1 MFTLNQLIVF
11 KRVVETGSFNKAAAE
26 EYITTNAVMKQMNK
40 LETELGAR
48 LLIRSHRGAELTEA
62 GISFYEDAVK
72 ILSICESSAFRART
86 IADKASPSVKFGAS
100 FANRPEDLENILTKV
115 VEKHPEIRIEMIP
128 FENTPDA
135 TAGIYTNLGG
145 KIDVVA
151 STFDDYTK
159 NYWEVEGIET
169 SKVPFCVV
177 LPKTHRLSKHK
188 RITFENL
195 SGEKLIII
203 RRGYSLGIDE
213 VRDYIESN
221 CPNIS
226 LIDVPAFGMELYN
239 KTVNE
244 NLVMLGLGDSIAGRP
259 FTRRI
264 PLDWDKK
271 YPFGILY
278 AKNPSKHVEKFISA
292 VKDIVESD
300 NK

>member
-48 LLIRSHRGAELTEA
+48 LLTRSHKGVELTEA
-62 GISFYEDAVK
+62 GTSFYEDTVK
-72 ILSICESSAFRART
+72 ILSICESSALRAGT
-86 IADKASPSVKFGAS
+86 IADKTSPSIKFGAS
-100 FANRPEDLENILTKV
+100 FANRPKDLETILTKV
-115 VEKHPEIRIEMIP
+115 FEKHPEIRIEMVP

-135 TAGIYTNLGG
+135 TAEIYPNLGG
-145 KIDVVA
+145 RIDVVA

-159 NYWEVEGIET
+159 SYWEVEAIKT
-169 SKVPFCVV
+169 SSVSFCVV
-177 LPKTHRLSKHK
+177 LPKTHPLSDHK
-188 RITFENL
+188 LITFEDL

-221 CPNIS
+221 YPDIY
-226 LIDVPAFGMELYN
+226 LIDVPAFGVQLYN

-244 NLVMLGLGDSIAGRP
+244 NILMLGLGESIECHP
-259 FTRRI
+259 LTKRI
-264 PLDWDKK
+264 QLDWDKE

-278 AKNPSKHVEKFISA
+278 SKNPSRHVKKFISA
-292 VKDIVESD
+292 VKNIIESD
-300 NK
+300 DK